1 MTESWDWRQTYAQY
15 ADTPQPQNTQ
25 EAPPQGPEG
34 QGAVPQPYASPEG
47 YEPPPGYG
55 PPAQGYGPSGQGYG
69 PPGYPPYAGPYP
81 QYGAYPPPVAQNR
94 GRGFSIAAFICGGV
108 ALLFLPIILGPLGI
122 IFGFVGSA
130 KGDKIGKWAGILSIG
145 TTVVGM
151 ALSYYV
157 MRKMG
162 GI

>member
-1 MTESWDWRQTYAQY
+1 VTESWDWRQTYAQY

-55 PPAQGYGPSGQGYG
+55 PP
-69 PPGYPPYAGPYP
+69 GYPPYAGPYP

-94 GRGFSIAAFICGGV
+94 GRGFSIAAFICGGL

-130 KGDKIGKWAGILSIG
+130 KGDNIGKWAGILSIG